1 MQAVLCATGEK
12 VPAAH
17 APHVAAGAE
26 VKKPYVPGAH
36 QVQAEAPA
44 RGACEPSQHA
54 AQPVL
59 AVAAWY
65 LPGGHSWQAPP
76 AGEKVPA
83 AQAAQSLP
91 A

>member
-1 MQAVLCATGEK
+1 LPARHGEQA
-12 VPAAH
+12 
-17 APHVAAGAE
+17 AAGAE

-36 QVQAEAPA
+36 QVQVEAPA

-54 AQPVL
+54 THRVP
-59 AVAAWY
+59 AAAGWY
-65 LPGGHSWQAPP
+65 LPGGQSWQAPP